1 MRFDSHVFLIS
12 CRDVEQVAYFEVD
25 NAQRK
30 SLTYSVKQMLA
41 REIELE
47 KLRQYECHLGPVITP
62 TATIEEME
70 EEPKVIKPP
79 PNAAMTLAL
88 KPKPIVE
95 SCKVSPLFL
104 KIYYKYQTNELFGIP
119 PMNRFPLY
127 YGKGKVG
134 KKGRPK

>member
-1 MRFDSHVFLIS
+1 
-12 CRDVEQVAYFEVD
+12 VEQVAYFEVD

-47 KLRQYECHLGPVITP
+47 KLRQYECNLGPMITP
-62 TATIEEME
+62 KATIEEIE

-104 KIYYKYQTNELFGIP
+104 KIYYKYQTNELFRNPIDES
-119 PMNRFPLY
+119 FSPLLWE
-127 YGKGKVG
+127 KGKSG
-134 KKGRPK
+134 KKVVLSD